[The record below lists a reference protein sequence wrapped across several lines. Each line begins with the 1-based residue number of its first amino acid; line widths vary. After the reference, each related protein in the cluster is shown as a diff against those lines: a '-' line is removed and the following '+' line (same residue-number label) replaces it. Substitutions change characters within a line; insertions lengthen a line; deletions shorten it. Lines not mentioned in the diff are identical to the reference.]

1 MPAIQHFAGKLP
13 ILGVCLGHQSIA
25 QALQTKRDEDITI
38 YGEKPNFK
46 QIYYEYDQKDRV
58 LSTIDSQN
66 RKQLFFYNEN
76 GLLNNVYTYNG
87 NGDLEVE
94 FLFKYTYHE

>member
-1 MPAIQHFAGKLP
+1 MK
-13 ILGVCLGHQSIA
+13 S
-25 QALQTKRDEDITI
+25 RSITI
-38 YGEKPNFK
+38 YGQSPSFK
-46 QIYYEYDQKDRV
+46 QIYFEYDQNNRV

-66 RKQLFFYNEN
+66 RKQLFFYKQN

-87 NGDLEVE
+87 NGALEVE

>member
-1 MPAIQHFAGKLP
+1 MEDERKQMHL
-13 ILGVCLGHQSIA
+13 HD
-25 QALQTKRDEDITI
+25 LQ
-38 YGEKPNFK
+38 GK
-46 QIYYEYDQKDRV
+46 QIYFEYDQNNRV

-66 RKQLFFYNEN
+66 RKQLFFYKQN

-87 NGDLEVE
+87 NGALEVE